1 MTDLATRTS
10 PETATPSDPSLAG
23 LFDDPG
29 GESDVGEMGPSEP
42 SGGLDFLFCLVPAVA
57 AVALCTWFRPLLTS
71 GLWWDEQWR
80 AYHVVLPGL
89 HLDLSGTYAPT
100 SPAWLLI
107 EKFAV
112 VLLGLKEWVLRTP
125 GIVAWVL
132 IGPLTYRL
140 CRRVM
145 GRAASLVAGTALG
158 ATPAILYF
166 GTELK
171 PYVTETLC
179 TVAIILAW
187 TRAHE
192 KEGTRRFVWYGVIA
206 LVSLVSVPAVF
217 VVVPLLAV
225 DAVRAVRRWR
235 IDSRESRL
243 QLAVVAATSAAV
255 VVPLALTVLPQPAG
269 AEYSYFHFLHGG
281 LGEALLTAVRQIGA
295 FLAAAWTSASLIKTD
310 TRSVPLAFPSH
321 PLFACAEWGI
331 AVLVVIGGWHLRH
344 SIVGIGLTSVFVG
357 GLAFQV
363 VTSLL
368 HLWPLGIARVN
379 LFLIPLVYVLTVAGL
394 VCAWHAVRNGL
405 MPALRAAALG
415 VLCAGILL
423 LGGIVVQ
430 DGVTTGALHAD
441 LPMHRWAE
449 DLRTVV
455 ADARDDSGAG
465 TIAVVQM
472 DGAQSGFFAEPKGA
486 PRGLGWTVYMDHYS
500 YSEPVGNRIPL
511 SRTFFA
517 DIALR
522 SYTGLHDFLAD
533 HLLATTVVEYA
544 ALGNI
549 AMGEAGGARVAK
561 TIRSFGFEPYSTTT
575 YKDSGQL
582 TVWHR

>member
-1 MTDLATRTS
+1 
-10 PETATPSDPSLAG
+10 
-23 LFDDPG
+23 
-29 GESDVGEMGPSEP
+29 
-42 SGGLDFLFCLVPAVA
+42 
-57 AVALCTWFRPLLTS
+57 
-71 GLWWDEQWR
+71 
-80 AYHVVLPGL
+80 
-89 HLDLSGTYAPT
+89 
-100 SPAWLLI
+100 LLI
-107 EKFAV
+107 EKFVV
-112 VLLGLKEWVLRTP
+112 VLLGLKEWVLRLP

-140 CRRVM
+140 SRRVM

-192 KEGTRRFVWYGVIA
+192 KEGNRRFIWYGVIA

-225 DAVRAVRRWR
+225 DAVRAVRRWST
-235 IDSRESRL
+235 DSRESRL
-243 QLAVVAATSAAV
+243 QLAVVTATSGAV
-255 VVPLALTVLPQPAG
+255 VVPLAVTVLPQPAG
-269 AEYSYFHFLHGG
+269 AEYSYFHFLHGS
-281 LGEALLTAVRQIGA
+281 LGEVLLTAARQIGA
-295 FLAAAWTSASLIKTD
+295 FLAAAWTSASMIKTD
-310 TRSVPLAFPSH
+310 TRSLPLAVPSH

-331 AVLVVIGGWHLRH
+331 AVLVVIGAWHLRH
-344 SIVGIGLTSVFVG
+344 STVGVGLTSVFVG

-379 LFLIPLVYVLTVAGL
+379 LFLVPLVYVLTVAGL
-394 VCAWHAVRNGL
+394 VCAWHAIRNSRML
-405 MPALRAAALG
+405 ARRAGGAG
-415 VLCAGILL
+415 VLCAGIVL
-423 LGGIVVQ
+423 LGGILVQ
-430 DGVTTGALHAD
+430 NGVTTAALHAD

-455 ADARDDSGAG
+455 ADARGDASSD

-472 DGAQSGFFAEPKGA
+472 DGEQSGFFAEPKGA
-486 PRGLGWTVYMDHYS
+486 PRGLGWILYMDHYR
-500 YSEPVGNRIPL
+500 YSERVGSPIPL

-517 DIALR
+517 DIVPR
-522 SYTGLHDFLAD
+522 SYSGLHEFLAD
-533 HLLATTVVEYA
+533 HPNATTVVEYA

-549 AMGEAGGARVAK
+549 AMGPAGGTLLVAS
-561 TIRSFGFEPYSTTT
+561 IRSFGLERYSTTT
-575 YKDSGQL
+575 YRDSGQL
-582 TVWHR
+582 IVWHR